1 MQFFPFKFFS
11 SIESIRILSKLD
23 LHKIFYSLGDKGGGW
38 RKYTKFVRYTNILQF
53 YNIYKSL
60 WPYEHI
66 VQASPRSWKGPGKWR
81 PWITHWM
88 ADLDNEIQLL
98 SQL

>member
-1 MQFFPFKFFS
+1 MQFFPFKFIS

-60 WPYEHI
+60 WPCEHI
-66 VQASPRSWKGPGKWR
+66 FRPLPGPGKGQASEGPESLTGWQ
-81 PWITHWM
+81 I
-88 ADLDNEIQLL
+88 
-98 SQL
+98 